1 MAWRDAEDLWQDPQ
15 ALPAGSASQE
25 PPKSVGDAGST
36 DDARA
41 HHGRYMNRWMG
52 DLHLGSDH
60 GTDTEYNHGGAPP
73 RVIQT
78 IIRDSGNTQWT
89 VLTKT
94 NYVEWS
100 SMMKV
105 MIEARRMWNIVCLGD
120 ASRHEDRR
128 PLEALLSAVPPEM
141 IPALSGKVTA
151 KDAWDDIATARI
163 DSDRVRKSTLQKLR
177 KEWDHLVFMP
187 GEDVDDF
194 ALCLTGLRQ

>member
-1 MAWRDAEDLWQDPQ
+1 MAWRDVEDLWQDPQ

-25 PPKSVGDAGST
+25 PPKSAGDAGST

-41 HHGRYMNRWMG
+41 HHGRDMNRWMG

-151 KDAWDDIATARI
+151 KDAWDDIALLGLTVIASASPRCRNSERSGI
-163 DSDRVRKSTLQKLR
+163 TWYSCRVRTSTTSLY
-177 KEWDHLVFMP
+177 VSP
-187 GEDVDDF
+187 V
-194 ALCLTGLRQ
+194 